1 MTSSPGFDLGG
12 LGDGVASERAD
23 RALAAVPPPPPR
35 ELHQTRQAPSSV
47 PPPVDSS
54 PSPPTTRRVR
64 PRRANKVTLRLHSDQ
79 RELLRDL
86 AERLELFRTQVTA
99 MSIDQFLD
107 DVRKA
112 GAIEKIPRRPRG
124 PLQGELLLDY
134 QIEIDAARAKRVED
148 VAAKVSDGDFSA
160 VMRAV
165 LDRAFVAAGFE
176 LGERPPK
183 PRALTELL
191 T

>member
-23 RALAAVPPPPPR
+23 RPLAAVPPPPPR
-35 ELHQTRQAPSSV
+35 DLHQTRTAPPSVQPGVDSAPS
-47 PPPVDSS
+47 
-54 PSPPTTRRVR
+54 TAARRAR
-64 PRRANKVTLRLHSDQ
+64 SRRANKVTLRLHPDQ

-86 AERLELFRTQVTA
+86 AERLELFRTQITA
-99 MSIDQFLD
+99 MAIDQFLD

-112 GAIEKIPRRPRG
+112 GTIAKIPRRPRG
-124 PLQGELLLDY
+124 PLRGELLLDY

-165 LDRAFVAAGFE
+165 LDRAFLAASLE
-176 LGERPPK
+176 LGERPPE
-183 PRALTELL
+183 PRALTDLL